1 MQTTWHAVQP
11 YVRTKTGRYDR
22 GPLQPCQSADSARR
36 LAERLVDNG
45 SAVGAVA
52 LTRLVDLEE
61 GEYADP
67 EVLASFG
74 EVPGEEADLPF

>member
-1 MQTTWHAVQP
+1 
-11 YVRTKTGRYDR
+11 
-22 GPLQPCQSADSARR
+22 